1 MKKNELVAAIA
12 AKENCTKKDA
22 DKAVTALID
31 VIIDEVKGISVD
43 FDTDKT
49 YVDAITDALVAGE
62 KVSITGFGTFEVRER
77 ASKKCINPH
86 TREEMTTK
94 PCKVLAFKA
103 GKTMKDAINPEK

>member
-22 DKAVTALID
+22 DKALNLVL
-31 VIIDEVKGISVD
+31 
-43 FDTDKT
+43 
-49 YVDAITDALVAGE
+49 DAITDALVAGE

-103 GKTMKDAINPEK
+103 GKTMKDAINPKK